1 MAKNLAKNKQTRQSF
16 RNAVSPHRSQK
27 SENLG
32 GQKNRY
38 LDDFLSYLEV
48 ERNRSANT
56 IDNYKFYLTRFF
68 DWAGREQKTRM
79 TNPAGINLPMIQ
91 RYRIYLNRMVGAD
104 GEPLK
109 KSTQN
114 YHLIALRGLLKFLSK
129 RDVKCLSP
137 EKIELAKM
145 PERSVSFLESDE
157 VERLLAAPVSGT
169 KGKPKIGDLR
179 DKAIL
184 EVLFSAGLRVSELA
198 KLKRS
203 DINLKNKKNG
213 VVEFSVRGKGKKIRV
228 VFLSDEAAKWLKEY
242 LDLRPDVS
250 PWMFVRMDKA
260 ADTSSKKDEEPMTT
274 RSMER
279 LVAKYARLAG
289 IAKQVTPHT
298 LRHTFATDLLA
309 NDADIRSVQAMLG
322 HSSITTTQ
330 VYTHI
335 TDKHLRETHAKF
347 HNRKRK

>member
-1 MAKNLAKNKQTRQSF
+1 MSKENKVVKNK
-16 RNAVSPHRSQK
+16 
-27 SENLG
+27 
-32 GQKNRY
+32 Y
-38 LDDFLSYLEV
+38 LDSFLSYLEV

-56 IDNYKFYLTRFF
+56 IDNYKFYLNRFF
-68 DWAGREQKTRM
+68 DWAHSSLKLPTSPSRLRGTGRR
-79 TNPAGINLPMIQ
+79 AGGAIAPQDINLPMVQ
-91 RYRIYLNRMVGAD
+91 RYRIYLNRLESAD
-104 GEPLK
+104 GEALK

-114 YHLIALRGLLKFLSK
+114 YHLIALRGLLKFLAK
-129 RDVKCLSP
+129 QDVKCLSP
-137 EKIELAKM
+137 EKIELAKA
-145 PERSVSFLESDE
+145 PERSVGFLESDE
-157 VERLLAAPVSGT
+157 VERLLHAPLSGA

-213 VVEFSVRGKGKKIRV
+213 VIEFSVRGKGKKVRV
-228 VFLSDEAAKWLKEY
+228 VFLSDEAVKWLKDY
-242 LDLRPDVS
+242 LDKRNDVS

-260 ADTSSKKDEEPMTT
+260 AGASSKKDEEPMTT
-274 RSMER
+274 RSVER
-279 LVAKYARLAG
+279 LVAKYAAVAG
-289 IAKQVTPHT
+289 IAKHVTPHT

-330 VYTHI
+330 VYTHV
-335 TDKHLRETHAKF
+335 TDKHLRETHAKY
-347 HNRKRK
+347 HNKKSKVKS